1 MSVKQLVELFV
12 DSSSG
17 HPAPVDHSAGALYS
31 FQASYGIDLVFMT
44 FDDLCR
50 ACAFKKLNVLAARR
64 NWKPN

>member
-1 MSVKQLVELFV
+1 MNVEQLVKLFV
-12 DSSSG
+12 DSGSS
-17 HPAPVDHSAGALYS
+17 HPAPVDHFAGALYS
-31 FQASYGIDLVFMT
+31 FQTSYGIDFFFMT